1 MKCMDYRQEIVLFI
15 KELGYDYVTLDL
27 EGFRSGSQDIQ
38 LEEK

>member
-1 MKCMDYRQEIVLFI
+1 MKCMDYSQEIVLFI

-27 EGFRSGSQDIQ
+27 EGFRSGSQDIK